1 MNCQKTRQAIINGEI
16 DKESKEH
23 INSCA
28 SCRNLYTKVNEVMAL
43 LDENTAAPSTLAASV
58 MKRKNELTIP
68 KVRRVNFASY
78 IQIAAAIVF
87 GIFIG
92 HQFGKNA
99 NTESFRT
106 SQDPIDKYIEAH
118 HLTLE
123 NTDYKNPSI
132 F

>member
-1 MNCQKTRQAIINGEI
+1 
-16 DKESKEH
+16 
-23 INSCA
+23 
-28 SCRNLYTKVNEVMAL
+28 MAL
-43 LDENTAAPSTLAASV
+43 LEENTAAPSSLAASV
-58 MKRKNELTIP
+58 LKRKDELSPT
-68 KVRRVNFASY
+68 KVRRVNFISY
-78 IQIAAAIVF
+78 IQIAAAIAF

-99 NTESFRT
+99 NPESFRT
-106 SQDPIDKYIEAH
+106 SKDPIDKYLEAH